1 MTDVLETPVEEYRN
15 PEYPILDIFVERWSP
30 RAMSGEAISNRDLM
44 RLFEAARW
52 APSSYNGQPWRLV
65 YARRNTPHWQEFY
78 ELLGEFNQEWAGLA
92 AALVVV
98 LSRRTFEDT
107 GKPARTHSF
116 DTGAAWQNMALQGRA
131 MNVVVHGM
139 AGFDYEAAAELLE
152 LSDDFQVEAMI
163 AIGLPAEDEVLDEEL
178 QEKEEP
184 SDRKLIHEFA
194 FEGRLP

>member
-1 MTDVLETPVEEYRN
+1 
-15 PEYPILDIFVERWSP
+15 
-30 RAMSGEAISNRDLM
+30 
-44 RLFEAARW
+44 
-52 APSSYNGQPWRLV
+52 
-65 YARRNTPHWQEFY
+65 
-78 ELLGEFNQEWAGLA
+78 
-92 AALVVV
+92 
-98 LSRRTFEDT
+98 
-107 GKPARTHSF
+107 
-116 DTGAAWQNMALQGRA
+116 MALQGRA